1 MSEPTSFQVTEGGAA
16 VTHPILP
23 GDDAL
28 VAPQYN
34 NDHNTVRAALI
45 PLACWRV
52 EDIRFDFDSSFLLPE
67 VREEIPTLR
76 DLREQH
82 KLGDFY
88 PPLAMFGHADPIGDD
103 TYNKQL
109 SGRRAVSVYGLMTRR
124 ADLWED
130 LFSQTGRVAC
140 ACSGDRWGV
149 RAIQK
154 MLEALN
160 YAPGNTEGAM
170 DQATRDAI
178 RRFQT
183 DQNLSPATGYA
194 ERQNASD
201 RATREKLFLAYMDF
215 LCTPEFRLERTHF
228 LAQGAD
234 PNGKGDF
241 QGCGEFNPLL
251 LFSQQEEQE
260 LSQPANRER
269 RNREN
274 APNRR
279 VMVFLFRPGTRV
291 DPGVWPCPLAK
302 EGIANCRKRFWS
314 DGEQR
319 RSRREATAR
328 RRFEDTQDTFAC
340 RFYHRIATGSPCE
353 DVGWLGL
360 HRPLR
365 VYLKLVWKDP
375 MDQEHPFPANF
386 PVTVRYITGETEQV
400 TVGENGLLAFNA
412 VKTRRAFTL
421 DFSSSSEI
429 FLATPPAS
437 SSSSSGSGGFGSG
450 SGSGGGSSG
459 SGSGSG
465 GGSSGSGGGSGGG
478 SSGSGGGSGGG
489 SSGSGGSGSGSG
501 GGGGGAAAELFLYA
515 PEVKRRIDEGYRVWS
530 LPRQW
535 SLAVSDWAVSGASNF
550 QNSYFVNLDQ
560 PGTSIGTPA
569 APAQLTLNPHWHYMK
584 FLYFDRKL
592 KQKLSV
598 PPVMVEGFR
607 SLAAS
612 GGAPDTR
619 SNWTTDPEACQ
630 CLPWVIQW
638 RAPAASGSGSPSG
651 AGGSS
656 GGGGSSG
663 SGGAAPPARPATP
676 DDPRPNNQVL
686 IRLRCVSQTFIEA
699 QRDNSRRLV
708 TVVQAPSGGGTAP
721 DPRVRSVE
729 DPGLNSGEGV
739 TVDMSVPSAD
749 RLRYY
754 DLPDIWKSRG
764 YFVRMSNGSG
774 GFTENVF
781 ADVAATPTSNS
792 QPHLFSLD
800 DMVLVHPNMDLF
812 TWMPNTD
819 RPAIFSH
826 TFLNGPNPGNIG
838 PYKPDDQGGRHFS
851 YFSQLVKRL
860 DANVNYIADYPDWT
874 RLVIV
879 RGNLFDVFDKR
890 TPDRGD
896 TVCGARAA
904 VCWVDSA
911 GISAPGSNPTRPA
924 VSRPSPFFNIQPFY
938 EQQHDK
944 WWSSSETDTRGTGR
958 FDLIWLRCCDIDS
971 DGQTEIGVGLC
982 YFRFFFNF
990 DPTFKASFNETAVP
1004 HHPPD
1009 RDQWVNEA
1017 LKKIPGRWTGPD
1029 GAFNP
1034 GPAFVV
1040 AQDTAAHKLKSRV
1053 VWFAQNL
1060 PRNISHYEIGVFEAT
1075 PPETWVRGY
1084 MGSDRGIGALDKTD
1098 NGPNASGWFVS
1109 AHETGHGGSLGDEY
1123 VEKTASTDGAG
1134 GSLPAPRM
1142 PGFDSFSPGSPYMFD
1157 DRAMMNGNL
1166 DQRARNFW
1174 HVAEWMRSIAGFPFE
1189 VEHNSR
1195 RYRIAAHP
1203 QAPAKTHVNF
1213 PLRSRRNVEIGDHG
1227 RFDLFFYPLG
1237 LEAYS
1242 ASILPNRTPSGSAA
1256 PFDGLLVV
1264 VVKMKFDFHIDN
1276 ATTIH
1281 TTLQRWNARI
1291 RDELNYRFCYRGTFG
1306 GVAYNR
1312 VLLLF
1317 SPRYWSNHYSNAD
1330 PRDTDQHIRVSTK
1343 ASGPPEWDSGLFAS
1357 KFRLHFPLDQPASV
1371 FARFFRQMAGVSS
1384 ATFDVNSFLPIARLI
1399 FSDGA
1404 TQTL

>member
-1 MSEPTSFQVTEGGAA
+1 MSEPTSFNVTEGGAA
-16 VTHPILP
+16 VTHPILQ

-28 VAPQYN
+28 VAPQFN
-34 NDHNTVRAALI
+34 NDHNTIRAALI
-45 PLACWRV
+45 PMACWRV

-67 VREEIPTLR
+67 VREEMPTLR

-82 KLGDFY
+82 KLGEFY
-88 PPLAMFGHADPIGDD
+88 PPLSVFGHADPIGDD
-103 TYNKQL
+103 AYNKQL
-109 SGRRAVSVYGLMTRR
+109 SGRRSVSVYGLLTRR

-130 LFSQTGRVAC
+130 LYSQTGKVAC
-140 ACSGDRWGV
+140 ACSGDQWGA
-149 RAIQK
+149 RSIQK
-154 MLEALN
+154 MLAALN
-160 YAPGNTEGAM
+160 YTPGNTEGAM

-183 DQNLSPATGYA
+183 DQSLSPANGYA

-201 RATREKLFLAYMDF
+201 KATREKLFLAYMDF
-215 LCTPEFRLERTHF
+215 LCTPEFKLEKTHF

-234 PNGKGDF
+234 ANGKGDF

-260 LSQPANRER
+260 LSQSSNRER
-269 RNREN
+269 RNQEN

-279 VMVFLFRPGTRV
+279 VMVFLFRPGTKV
-291 DPGVWPCPLAK
+291 DAGIWPCPLAK
-302 EGIANCRKRFWS
+302 DGVTNCKKRFWS
-314 DGEQR
+314 DGEPR
-319 RSRREATAR
+319 RSRREAGAR

-386 PVTVRYITGETEQV
+386 PVTVRYITGETERV

-421 DFSSSSEI
+421 DFSSTNEV
-429 FLATPPAS
+429 FLATPPAGS
-437 SSSSSGSGGFGSG
+437 GGSGGGGSSSSSGSG
-450 SGSGGGSSG
+450 
-459 SGSGSG
+459 
-465 GGSSGSGGGSGGG
+465 
-478 SSGSGGGSGGG
+478 
-489 SSGSGGSGSGSG
+489 GSGGSGSGSG
-501 GGGGGAAAELFLYA
+501 GSSGSGGASGGTGDPGGSGGGASGVELFLLA
-515 PEVKRRIDEGYRVWS
+515 PEVKSKIDQGYRVWS

-535 SLAVSDWAVSGASNF
+535 SLAVSDWTASDASNF
-550 QNSYFVNLDQ
+550 QNNFFINLDQ
-560 PGTSIGTPA
+560 PGTTVGTPA
-569 APAQLTLNPHWHYMK
+569 APAQLTLNPHWHFMK

-607 SLAAS
+607 NIASS
-612 GGAPDTR
+612 GGSPDTR

-630 CLPWVIQW
+630 CLPWVVQW
-638 RAPAASGSGSPSG
+638 LAPAAGGGGSP
-651 AGGSS
+651 
-656 GGGGSSG
+656 GGGSSG
-663 SGGAAPPARPATP
+663 SGGAGGTTPPARPATP

-686 IRLRCVSQTFIEA
+686 IRLRCVSPTFIEV
-699 QRDNSRRLV
+699 QSDNSRRLV
-708 TVVQAPSGGGTAP
+708 TVVQAPSGGGTP
-721 DPRVRSVE
+721 PHPGVRSVE
-729 DPGLNSGEGV
+729 DPGLNSGAGV
-739 TVDMSVPSAD
+739 TVNMSIPSAD
-749 RLRYY
+749 RLRFY

-812 TWMPNTD
+812 SWTPNTD
-819 RPAIFSH
+819 RPAIFSN
-826 TFLNGPNPGNIG
+826 TFLNGPNPGDIG
-838 PYKPDDQGGRHFS
+838 PYKPDNQGGRHFS

-860 DANVNYIADYPDWT
+860 DTNVNYIADYPDWT

-904 VCWVDSA
+904 VRWIDSA
-911 GISAPGSNPTRPA
+911 GISAPGRNPDRPA
-924 VSRPSPFFNIQPFY
+924 VSRPSPFFSIQPFF

-944 WWSSSETDTRGTGR
+944 WWTSSETDTRGIGR
-958 FDLIWLRCCDIDS
+958 FDLVWLRCCDIDA
-971 DGQTEIGVGLC
+971 DGQTEVGVSLS

-990 DPTFKASFNETAVP
+990 DPGFKASNNKTAVG
-1004 HHPPD
+1004 HHPPN

-1029 GAFNP
+1029 GVFNP
-1034 GPAFVV
+1034 GPAFIIP
-1040 AQDTAAHKLKSRV
+1040 QDTSAHKIKSRV

-1060 PRNISHYEIGVFEAT
+1060 PRAISHYEIGVFEAT

-1084 MGSDRGIGALDKTD
+1084 MGSDDGIGALDKTD
-1098 NGPNASGWFVS
+1098 NGPDSSGWFVS

-1123 VEKTASTDGAG
+1123 VEKTASTDGSGA
-1134 GSLPAPRM
+1134 SLPAPRM
-1142 PGFDSFSPGSPYMFD
+1142 PGFDSFSPGSPYVFD
-1157 DRAMMNGNL
+1157 DRAMMNGNY
-1166 DQRARNFW
+1166 DQRARNLW
-1174 HVAEWMRSIAGFPFE
+1174 HVAEWMRSLAGFPFE

-1195 RYRIAAHP
+1195 KYRIAAHH
-1203 QAPAKTHVNF
+1203 QAPAKSHVNF
-1213 PLRSRRNVEIGDHG
+1213 PLGSRRNIETGDHG
-1227 RFDLFFYPLG
+1227 KFDVFFYPLG
-1237 LEAYS
+1237 LEDFS
-1242 ASILPNRTPSGSAA
+1242 AAILPNRTPSGSAS

-1264 VVKMKFDFHIDN
+1264 VVKMQFDFHIDN

-1281 TTLQRWNARI
+1281 TNLQRWNARI
-1291 RDELNYRFCYRGTFG
+1291 HDELNYKFCYRGTFG
-1306 GVAYNR
+1306 GVSYNR
-1312 VLLLF
+1312 ALLLF
-1317 SPRYWSNHYSNAD
+1317 SPRYWSNHYSNER
-1330 PRDTDQHIRVSTK
+1330 PEDTDQHFKITTK
-1343 ASGPPEWDSGLFAS
+1343 ASGAPEWDDTILGLFDA
-1357 KFRLHFPLDQPASV
+1357 KHHLHFPLSQPAHV
-1371 FARFFRQMAGVSS
+1371 FSRFFRQMVGVNS
-1384 ATFDVNSFLPIARLI
+1384 AAFNVDSFLPIARLI
-1399 FSDGA
+1399 FADGA
-1404 TQTL
+1404 TQTI